1 MIYLLLVIV
10 FMFKNLIIRLKLN
23 IFVKKVYML
32 LSKKPIEKSL
42 NKAFLKQDLTINQ
55 MDIFITNLKILLDE
69 IDQLI
74 FHDQDEENFKTPI
87 INFLKNTYYK
97 DNYYINSSKK
107 YDLIIGNGPKLSDH
121 IAVIIET
128 KRPSN
133 TAEMIDDSVPNAK
146 ALHELVHYYMQ
157 ERLNDNDEI
166 KYLIATNC
174 YKWYIFDAVDFEN
187 LFFKNNDFKSN
198 YKAWNSQQT
207 VDSTTKSIYEK
218 IKDFIDNNIDV
229 LEATYFDLKDYKKY
243 INSTNVEDLENLI
256 SLYKIL
262 SPEHLLKKPF
272 ANDSNTLNK
281 EFYNELLYIIG
292 LEEKIKNGKIIIDR
306 KSNKNYGSLIEN
318 TINILITRNKLKQ
331 IEDIEQYGD
340 NVDEQIFSIALE
352 LCITWLNRILFLKL
366 LEGQLIKYHNG
377 DTKYAFL
384 SIDKVKD
391 FDTLDELFFEV
402 FAVKHQ
408 DRSPRIKEKYE
419 HIPYL
424 NSSLFEINDLEHQ
437 TISIANL
444 KDDLTIPIYSN
455 SVLKN
460 TIKKNE
466 LNTLDYLLIFLSS
479 YNFSSDSHAKIQKD
493 NKTIIN
499 AAVLGLIFEKINGYR
514 DGSYFT
520 PGFITMYISRQT
532 IRRAVVKKFRE
543 NENIDFDSF
552 DDVKNYCKIHHK
564 TEDIRRFNSYI
575 NSIKICDPAV
585 GSGHFLVSAL
595 NELIAI
601 KSELNILA
609 DDGILIDCE
618 VSVDNDELIVINK
631 YNKPYEYYLIDGIKP
646 SNEAQQ
652 IQRILFNEKAQL
664 IENCLFGVDINTK
677 SVLIC
682 RLRLWIELLKN
693 AYYIPPD
700 YKELETLPNIDINI
714 KCGDSLVS
722 RFNLID
728 SKQNIKK
735 INGVD
740 TKNLIAKY
748 KKLVVFYKSTTDKDT
763 KQKVEEEIKKLKEKF
778 SDISDPQDPDFKKL
792 REKQSLLN
800 QISTQIPIGFDESY
814 VKAWRENL
822 DKLIKE
828 VSELQN
834 IYDEKQ
840 KTIYKNAFE
849 WRFEFPEVLN
859 DDGDYVGFD
868 AVIGNPPYIQ
878 LQKAYND
885 TMKYADLYKTMNY
898 ETFDRTGDIY
908 CLFYERGIQISKD
921 NGILCYIS
929 SNKWMRAGYGEKLR
943 NFFLKYNPLLL
954 LDLGPGIFESATV
967 DTCIMMLQKNDMSKS
982 NQYSLKAVTI
992 TKERNLPLE
1001 IDKQVKGKSVT
1012 LSKLSKD
1019 AWFIGSEAEQKL
1031 KEKIE
1036 NLGKPLKD
1044 WDVKIYYGIKTG
1056 FNEAFIIDNTKRQE
1070 ILDNCKDEDERRRTE
1085 AIIKPILRGRDIKR
1099 YYYEWAGLWV
1109 IFIPWHFPLHNDASI
1124 QGASEKAENEFIKQ
1138 YPSVYNH
1145 LLQYKESLSKRNK
1158 EETGIRYEWY
1168 ALQRCAATYY
1178 PEFEKEKVVYS
1189 EIVRSPQFYYD
1200 TDKFYIEATS
1210 FLMTGEHIKYIC
1222 GLLNSKPVNYFF
1234 KKYYAGGGLGK
1245 EGYRYKKAFL
1255 EKLPI
1260 PPITPSN
1267 QPIVSQIESLV
1278 DKILAAKKTN
1288 HAADTTAWEKEID
1301 QLVYQL
1307 YELTDEEIAIVE
1319 KES

>member
-1 MIYLLLVIV
+1 
-10 FMFKNLIIRLKLN
+10 
-23 IFVKKVYML
+23 ML

-908 CLFYERGIQISKD
+908 CLFYERGIQIAKD

-929 SNKWMRAGYGEKLR
+929 SNKWM
-943 NFFLKYNPLLL
+943 
-954 LDLGPGIFESATV
+954 
-967 DTCIMMLQKNDMSKS
+967 
-982 NQYSLKAVTI
+982 
-992 TKERNLPLE
+992 
-1001 IDKQVKGKSVT
+1001 
-1012 LSKLSKD
+1012 
-1019 AWFIGSEAEQKL
+1019 
-1031 KEKIE
+1031 
-1036 NLGKPLKD
+1036 
-1044 WDVKIYYGIKTG
+1044 
-1056 FNEAFIIDNTKRQE
+1056 
-1070 ILDNCKDEDERRRTE
+1070 
-1085 AIIKPILRGRDIKR
+1085 
-1099 YYYEWAGLWV
+1099 
-1109 IFIPWHFPLHNDASI
+1109 
-1124 QGASEKAENEFIKQ
+1124 
-1138 YPSVYNH
+1138 
-1145 LLQYKESLSKRNK
+1145 
-1158 EETGIRYEWY
+1158 
-1168 ALQRCAATYY
+1168 
-1178 PEFEKEKVVYS
+1178 
-1189 EIVRSPQFYYD
+1189 
-1200 TDKFYIEATS
+1200 
-1210 FLMTGEHIKYIC
+1210 
-1222 GLLNSKPVNYFF
+1222 
-1234 KKYYAGGGLGK
+1234 
-1245 EGYRYKKAFL
+1245 
-1255 EKLPI
+1255 
-1260 PPITPSN
+1260 
-1267 QPIVSQIESLV
+1267 
-1278 DKILAAKKTN
+1278 
-1288 HAADTTAWEKEID
+1288 
-1301 QLVYQL
+1301 
-1307 YELTDEEIAIVE
+1307 
-1319 KES
+1319 

>member
-1 MIYLLLVIV
+1 
-10 FMFKNLIIRLKLN
+10 MFKNLIIRLKLN

-908 CLFYERGIQISKD
+908 CLFYERGIQIAKD

-967 DTCIMMLQKNDMSKS
+967 DTCIMMLQKNDKSKS
-982 NQYSLKAVTI
+982 KQYSLKAVTI
-992 TKERNLPLE
+992 TKEKNLPLD
-1001 IDKQVKGKSVT
+1001 IDEQVKENAVT
-1012 LSKLSKD
+1012 LHKLTKD

-1036 NLGKPLKD
+1036 HLGKPLKD
-1044 WDVKIYYGIKTG
+1044 WDVKIYRGVLTG
-1056 FNEAFIIDNTKRQE
+1056 LNEAFIIDDTKRQE
-1070 ILDNCKDEDERRRTE
+1070 ILDNCKDDDERRRTE

-1109 IFIPWHFPLHNDASI
+1109 IFIPWHFPLHNDKSI
-1124 QGASEKAENEFIKQ
+1124 QGASEKAEKEFKKQ

-1145 LLQYKESLSKRNK
+1145 LLQYKEALSKRNK

-1178 PEFEKEKVVYS
+1178 PEFEKEKVVYG
-1189 EIVRSPQFYYD
+1189 QFQDYAEYALAG
-1200 TDKFYIEATS
+1200 KGI
-1210 FLMTGEHIKYIC
+1210 FLSSNEYMIGGNYNKKYF
-1222 GLLNSKPVNYFF
+1222 LAVLNSKLIQWYLRNITGVM
-1234 KKYYAGGGLGK
+1234 G
-1245 EGYRYKKAFL
+1245 
-1255 EKLPI
+1255 EKLKIGQKSNFIKIPI
-1260 PPITPSN
+1260 PVIDSSN
-1267 QPIVSQIESLV
+1267 QHIVSQIESLV

>member
-1 MIYLLLVIV
+1 
-10 FMFKNLIIRLKLN
+10 
-23 IFVKKVYML
+23 ML

-908 CLFYERGIQISKD
+908 CLFYERGIQIAKD

-967 DTCIMMLQKNDMSKS
+967 DTCIMMLQKNDKSKS
-982 NQYSLKAVTI
+982 KQYSLKAVTI
-992 TKERNLPLE
+992 TKEKNLPLD
-1001 IDKQVKGKSVT
+1001 IDEQVKENAVT
-1012 LSKLSKD
+1012 LHKLTKD

-1036 NLGKPLKD
+1036 HLGKPLKD
-1044 WDVKIYYGIKTG
+1044 WDVKIYRGVLTG
-1056 FNEAFIIDNTKRQE
+1056 LNEAFIIDDTKRQE
-1070 ILDNCKDEDERRRTE
+1070 ILDNCKDDDERRRTE
-1085 AIIKPILRGRDIKR
+1085 NIIKPILRGRD
-1099 YYYEWAGLWV
+1099 
-1109 IFIPWHFPLHNDASI
+1109 
-1124 QGASEKAENEFIKQ
+1124 
-1138 YPSVYNH
+1138 
-1145 LLQYKESLSKRNK
+1145 
-1158 EETGIRYEWY
+1158 
-1168 ALQRCAATYY
+1168 
-1178 PEFEKEKVVYS
+1178 
-1189 EIVRSPQFYYD
+1189 
-1200 TDKFYIEATS
+1200 
-1210 FLMTGEHIKYIC
+1210 
-1222 GLLNSKPVNYFF
+1222 
-1234 KKYYAGGGLGK
+1234 
-1245 EGYRYKKAFL
+1245 
-1255 EKLPI
+1255 
-1260 PPITPSN
+1260 
-1267 QPIVSQIESLV
+1267 
-1278 DKILAAKKTN
+1278 
-1288 HAADTTAWEKEID
+1288 
-1301 QLVYQL
+1301 
-1307 YELTDEEIAIVE
+1307 
-1319 KES
+1319 

>member
-1 MIYLLLVIV
+1 
-10 FMFKNLIIRLKLN
+10 
-23 IFVKKVYML
+23 
-32 LSKKPIEKSL
+32 
-42 NKAFLKQDLTINQ
+42 
-55 MDIFITNLKILLDE
+55 
-69 IDQLI
+69 
-74 FHDQDEENFKTPI
+74 
-87 INFLKNTYYK
+87 
-97 DNYYINSSKK
+97 
-107 YDLIIGNGPKLSDH
+107 
-121 IAVIIET
+121 
-128 KRPSN
+128 
-133 TAEMIDDSVPNAK
+133 
-146 ALHELVHYYMQ
+146 
-157 ERLNDNDEI
+157 
-166 KYLIATNC
+166 
-174 YKWYIFDAVDFEN
+174 
-187 LFFKNNDFKSN
+187 
-198 YKAWNSQQT
+198 
-207 VDSTTKSIYEK
+207 
-218 IKDFIDNNIDV
+218 
-229 LEATYFDLKDYKKY
+229 
-243 INSTNVEDLENLI
+243 
-256 SLYKIL
+256 
-262 SPEHLLKKPF
+262 
-272 ANDSNTLNK
+272 
-281 EFYNELLYIIG
+281 
-292 LEEKIKNGKIIIDR
+292 
-306 KSNKNYGSLIEN
+306 
-318 TINILITRNKLKQ
+318 
-331 IEDIEQYGD
+331 
-340 NVDEQIFSIALE
+340 
-352 LCITWLNRILFLKL
+352 
-366 LEGQLIKYHNG
+366 
-377 DTKYAFL
+377 
-384 SIDKVKD
+384 
-391 FDTLDELFFEV
+391 
-402 FAVKHQ
+402 
-408 DRSPRIKEKYE
+408 
-419 HIPYL
+419 
-424 NSSLFEINDLEHQ
+424 
-437 TISIANL
+437 
-444 KDDLTIPIYSN
+444 
-455 SVLKN
+455 
-460 TIKKNE
+460 
-466 LNTLDYLLIFLSS
+466 
-479 YNFSSDSHAKIQKD
+479 
-493 NKTIIN
+493 
-499 AAVLGLIFEKINGYR
+499 LIFEKINGYR

-908 CLFYERGIQISKD
+908 CLFYERGIQIAKD

-967 DTCIMMLQKNDMSKS
+967 DTCIMMLQKNDKSKS
-982 NQYSLKAVTI
+982 KQYSLKAVTI
-992 TKERNLPLE
+992 TKEKNLPLD
-1001 IDKQVKGKSVT
+1001 IDEQVKENAVT
-1012 LSKLSKD
+1012 L
-1019 AWFIGSEAEQKL
+1019 
-1031 KEKIE
+1031 
-1036 NLGKPLKD
+1036 
-1044 WDVKIYYGIKTG
+1044 
-1056 FNEAFIIDNTKRQE
+1056 
-1070 ILDNCKDEDERRRTE
+1070 
-1085 AIIKPILRGRDIKR
+1085 
-1099 YYYEWAGLWV
+1099 
-1109 IFIPWHFPLHNDASI
+1109 H
-1124 QGASEKAENEFIKQ
+1124 
-1138 YPSVYNH
+1138 
-1145 LLQYKESLSKRNK
+1145 
-1158 EETGIRYEWY
+1158 
-1168 ALQRCAATYY
+1168 
-1178 PEFEKEKVVYS
+1178 
-1189 EIVRSPQFYYD
+1189 
-1200 TDKFYIEATS
+1200 
-1210 FLMTGEHIKYIC
+1210 
-1222 GLLNSKPVNYFF
+1222 
-1234 KKYYAGGGLGK
+1234 
-1245 EGYRYKKAFL
+1245 
-1255 EKLPI
+1255 
-1260 PPITPSN
+1260 
-1267 QPIVSQIESLV
+1267 
-1278 DKILAAKKTN
+1278 
-1288 HAADTTAWEKEID
+1288 
-1301 QLVYQL
+1301 
-1307 YELTDEEIAIVE
+1307 
-1319 KES
+1319 

>member
-1 MIYLLLVIV
+1 
-10 FMFKNLIIRLKLN
+10 MFKNLIIRLKLN

-885 TMKYADLYKTMNY
+885 TMKYADLYKNMNY

-908 CLFYERGIQISKD
+908 CLFYERGIQIAKD

-967 DTCIMMLQKNDMSKS
+967 DTCIMMLQKNDKSKS
-982 NQYSLKAVTI
+982 KQYSLKAVTI
-992 TKERNLPLE
+992 TKEKNLPLD
-1001 IDKQVKGKSVT
+1001 IDEQVKENAVT
-1012 LSKLSKD
+1012 LHKLTKD

-1036 NLGKPLKD
+1036 HLGKPLKD
-1044 WDVKIYYGIKTG
+1044 WDVKIYRGVLTG
-1056 FNEAFIIDNTKRQE
+1056 LNEAFIIDDTKRQE
-1070 ILDNCKDEDERRRTE
+1070 ILDNCKDDDERRRTE

-1109 IFIPWHFPLHNDASI
+1109 IVIPAGWTNKNRKNESPEFFIESQFQSLM
-1124 QGASEKAENEFIKQ
+1124 
-1138 YPSVYNH
+1138 NH
-1145 LLQYKESLSKRNK
+1145 LKQFEAKAKKRDDRGDYWW
-1158 EETGIRYEWY
+1158 ELRT
-1168 ALQRCAATYY
+1168 CAYY
-1178 PEFEKEKVVYS
+1178 SEFEKEKVVWGNISYDS
-1189 EIVRSPQFYYD
+1189 QFSYVEPGIFINAPSNFIVS
-1200 TDKFYIEATS
+1200 DKIN
-1210 FLMTGEHIKYIC
+1210 IKYLC
-1222 GLLNSKPVNYFF
+1222 GVMNSKIFDREF
-1234 KKYYAGGGLGK
+1234 KRIGIFLGNAY
-1245 EGYRYKKAFL
+1245 EWKKQYV
-1255 EKLPI
+1255 EKVRI
-1260 PPITPSN
+1260 PPITSSN
-1267 QPIVSQIESLV
+1267 QHIVSQIESLV

-1288 HAADTTAWEKEID
+1288 HAADTTPWEKEID
-1301 QLVYQL
+1301 QLVYKL
-1307 YELTDEEIAIVE
+1307 YDLTDEEIGIVE
-1319 KES
+1319 GVNEVNIY

>member
-1 MIYLLLVIV
+1 
-10 FMFKNLIIRLKLN
+10 
-23 IFVKKVYML
+23 
-32 LSKKPIEKSL
+32 
-42 NKAFLKQDLTINQ
+42 
-55 MDIFITNLKILLDE
+55 
-69 IDQLI
+69 
-74 FHDQDEENFKTPI
+74 
-87 INFLKNTYYK
+87 
-97 DNYYINSSKK
+97 
-107 YDLIIGNGPKLSDH
+107 
-121 IAVIIET
+121 
-128 KRPSN
+128 
-133 TAEMIDDSVPNAK
+133 
-146 ALHELVHYYMQ
+146 
-157 ERLNDNDEI
+157 NDEI

-908 CLFYERGIQISKD
+908 CLFYERGIQIAKD

-1056 FNEAFIIDNTKRQE
+1056 FNEAFIIDDIKRQE

-1085 AIIKPILRGRDIKR
+1085 NIIKPILRGRDIKR

-1178 PEFEKEKVVYS
+1178 PEFEKEKVVYG
-1189 EIVRSPQFYYD
+1189 QFQDYAEYALAG
-1200 TDKFYIEATS
+1200 KGI
-1210 FLMTGEHIKYIC
+1210 FLSSNEYMIGGNYNKKYF
-1222 GLLNSKPVNYFF
+1222 LAVLNSKLIQWYLRNITGVM
-1234 KKYYAGGGLGK
+1234 G
-1245 EGYRYKKAFL
+1245 
-1255 EKLPI
+1255 EKLKIGQKSNFIKIPI
-1260 PPITPSN
+1260 PVIDSSN
-1267 QPIVSQIESLV
+1267 QLTVSQIESLV

-1319 KES
+1319 NGSI

>member
-1 MIYLLLVIV
+1 
-10 FMFKNLIIRLKLN
+10 MFKNLIIRLKLN

-908 CLFYERGIQISKD
+908 CLFYERGIQIAKD

-967 DTCIMMLQKNDMSKS
+967 DTCIMMLQKNDKSKS
-982 NQYSLKAVTI
+982 KQYSLKAVTI
-992 TKERNLPLE
+992 TKEKNLPLD
-1001 IDKQVKGKSVT
+1001 IDEQVKENAVT
-1012 LSKLSKD
+1012 LHKLTKD

-1036 NLGKPLKD
+1036 HLGKPLKD

-1109 IFIPWHFPLHNDASI
+1109 IFIPWHFPLHNDKSI
-1124 QGASEKAENEFIKQ
+1124 QGASEKAEKEFKKQ

-1145 LLQYKESLSKRNK
+1145 LLQYKEALSKRNK

-1178 PEFEKEKVVYS
+1178 PEFEKEKVVYG
-1189 EIVRSPQFYYD
+1189 QFQDYAEYALAG
-1200 TDKFYIEATS
+1200 KGI
-1210 FLMTGEHIKYIC
+1210 FLSSNEYMIGGNYNKKYF
-1222 GLLNSKPVNYFF
+1222 LAVLNSKLIQWYLRNITGVM
-1234 KKYYAGGGLGK
+1234 G
-1245 EGYRYKKAFL
+1245 
-1255 EKLPI
+1255 EKLKIGQKSNFIKIPI
-1260 PPITPSN
+1260 PVIDSSN
-1267 QPIVSQIESLV
+1267 QHIVSQIESLV

-1319 KES
+1319 GVNEVNIY

>member
-1 MIYLLLVIV
+1 
-10 FMFKNLIIRLKLN
+10 MFKNLIIRLKLN

-693 AYYIPPD
+693 AYYKAPN

-714 KCGDSLVS
+714 KCGDSLIS

-728 SKQNIKK
+728 DTQNLSPTDRKK
-735 INGVD
+735 I
-740 TKNLIAKY
+740 TIIISKY
-748 KKLVVFYKSTTDKDT
+748 KEKVTLYRSTTDKDT
-763 KQKVEEEIKKLKEKF
+763 RHKLRNEIEKLKEGF
-778 SDISDPQDPDFKKL
+778 SEISDPQDPDFKKL

-908 CLFYERGIQISKD
+908 CLFYERGIQIAKD

-967 DTCIMMLQKNDMSKS
+967 DTCIMMLQKSKIKDKYFL
-982 NQYSLKAVTI
+982 QAVTI
-992 TKERNLPLE
+992 TKEKNLPLD
-1001 IDKQVKGKSVT
+1001 IDEQVKGKSVT
-1012 LSKLSKD
+1012 LSKLTKD

-1085 AIIKPILRGRDIKR
+1085 NIIKPILRGRDIKR

-1267 QPIVSQIESLV
+1267 QHIVSQIESLV

-1288 HAADTTAWEKEID
+1288 HAADTTTWEKEID
-1301 QLVYQL
+1301 RLVYQL